1 MTRTE
6 IINRLRFTDG
16 HCVIMQSRPH
26 GRTTFLIISHD
37 MQLVSL
43 DPAICRTYPDMVD
56 DKARDGNGF
65 ALIPWDVLPM
75 FYESLDIPPELA
87 AHYVSNAQTLDY

>member
-1 MTRTE
+1 
-6 IINRLRFTDG
+6 
-16 HCVIMQSRPH
+16 
-26 GRTTFLIISHD
+26 
-37 MQLVSL
+37 
-43 DPAICRTYPDMVD
+43 MVD

-75 FYESLDIPPELA
+75 FYESIDIPAELA

>member
-1 MTRTE
+1 
-6 IINRLRFTDG
+6 
-16 HCVIMQSRPH
+16 MQSRPH

-75 FYESLDIPPELA
+75 FYESIDIPAELA

>member
-1 MTRTE
+1 
-6 IINRLRFTDG
+6 
-16 HCVIMQSRPH
+16 MQARPH

-37 MQLVSL
+37 MRLISL
-43 DPAICRTYPDMVD
+43 DPDICRTFRDTAD
-56 DKARDGNGF
+56 SKARNGNGL